1 LNQGVVRRL
10 VFLKVSDG
18 TISEPY
24 DFFSINAERVPQFM
38 VDVDIHN
45 LTLITSKDLPK
56 ETGWGTMPTPT
67 F

>member
-1 LNQGVVRRL
+1 MNNGVVRRL

-18 TISEPY
+18 TIGERY

-38 VDVDIHN
+38 VDVNVHN
-45 LTLITSKDLPK
+45 LTLMSLKDLPK
-56 ETGWGTMPTPT
+56 ETGWGNMPVPT